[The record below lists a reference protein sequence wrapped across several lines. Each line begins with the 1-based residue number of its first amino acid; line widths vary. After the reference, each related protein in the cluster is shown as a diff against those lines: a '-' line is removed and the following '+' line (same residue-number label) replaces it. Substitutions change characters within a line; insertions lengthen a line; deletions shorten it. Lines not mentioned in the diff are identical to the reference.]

1 MKFRPLFC
9 LLALAVPM
17 SLLAAEEAPTS
28 APKPSLLNRLLHPFG
43 GSKGKETKDKATG
56 FKQLEMGVLVDPNPV
71 KLSDNRQIK
80 VTLRLTNRGGKLVQL
95 EFPTS
100 QRVEVLLKS
109 KDGKTIEQWSQ
120 DQAFNNDPTLV
131 AINPNE
137 RLEYS
142 VNVATRDMVA
152 GETYT
157 VEGFFPNFDALRKTV
172 SVTAA
177 K

>member
-1 MKFRPLFC
+1 M
-9 LLALAVPM
+9 A
-17 SLLAAEEAPTS
+17 
-28 APKPSLLNRLLHPFG
+28 
-43 GSKGKETKDKATG
+43 
-56 FKQLEMGVLVDPNPV
+56 
-71 KLSDNRQIK
+71 
-80 VTLRLTNRGGKLVQL
+80 QL

-109 KDGKTIEQWSQ
+109 KEGKTIEQWSQ
-120 DQAFNNDPTLV
+120 DQAFNNEPTLV
-131 AINPNE
+131 TINPRE

-157 VEGFFPNFDALRKTV
+157 VEGFFPNFDALRKTHPIK
-172 SVTAA
+172 AE